1 MNPLSVPKIIFLL
14 LFAIMGELTLIGC
27 RGPKAPPPEIE
38 PSSQRALSQGTVVG
52 YRTANGALGWLG
64 IPYAAAPV
72 GPLRWRAPRP
82 PLPESGTLEAIR
94 PGSPCL
100 QRGSWLGGAPAK
112 SVGKLFGSE
121 DCLFLNIWAPG
132 EEHDQSLPVMVWIH
146 GGGNTTGHGGFYDF
160 SQMAERF
167 KLVVL
172 SFNYR
177 LGGLGWFYEPSLW
190 TDEDDGLDRS
200 GNFGLLDQIQLL
212 KWVKGNIRA
221 FGGDPDR
228 VSIFGESAGGQNT
241 LALMVSPVSEGL
253 FHGAIAQ
260 SGYTSS
266 VTPEKASQAKDGT
279 TGTSGEMLLY
289 WLQQE
294 GLAKSR
300 EEAVRYRES
309 MSPNE
314 VGSFLRS
321 LDTTQLVM
329 GYYADSD
336 NHTAP
341 IMIADGVVVPS
352 DGIAAAYEQGRFH
365 RVPLIAGTNRDENNL
380 WLALSPELVTNYF
393 GAFYRPKDED
403 RYQFFSEYR
412 AKGWKAR
419 GADDPSRWVTA
430 AGVEAFAYRWDWDEE
445 PKSVW
450 GDFSLLVGAAHGLE
464 TTFLTGVFPQ
474 DGLAGML
481 FTDSNKEGRLTLSRE
496 MQSYWAE
503 FAYAGKPGRG
513 RGNDLPEWT
522 AWNLKDGADKFIVL
536 DTPNGGGIR
545 MSADEIFLDQLLL
558 AAASDERARN
568 EEDICWLVYLNL
580 KDEPRYRPETYRDWE
595 NGRCRAYP
603 PAHFDAK
610 AD

>member
-1 MNPLSVPKIIFLL
+1 MPKIIILLLLTFTVEFLL
-14 LFAIMGELTLIGC
+14 TGC
-27 RGPKAPPPEIE
+27 RGPKITPHGAEAT
-38 PSSQRALSQGTVVG
+38 SQRALAQGTVVG
-52 YRTANGALGWLG
+52 YRAANGALGWLG
-64 IPYAAAPV
+64 IPYAAAPI
-72 GPLRWRAPRP
+72 GQLRWRAPKPAP
-82 PLPESGTLEAIR
+82 PWTGTLEAIR

-112 SVGKLFGSE
+112 SVGKVFGSE
-121 DCLFLNIWAPG
+121 DCLFLNVWAPA
-132 EEHDQSLPVMVWIH
+132 EEHPEGLPVMVWIH

-167 KLVVL
+167 NLVVL

-190 TDEDDGLDRS
+190 TEDDDALDRS

-212 KWVKGNIRA
+212 KWVRGNIHT

-228 VSIFGESAGGQNT
+228 VSIFGESAGGQNA
-241 LALMVSPVSEGL
+241 LALMVSPSSEGL

-266 VTPEKASQAKDGT
+266 VTPEEASRAKRGVV
-279 TGTSGEMLLY
+279 GERAGASGEMLLY

-294 GLAKSR
+294 ELANSH
-300 EEAVRYRES
+300 EAAIRYRKS
-309 MSPNE
+309 MSPEE
-314 VGSFLRS
+314 VNIFLRS
-321 LDTTQLVM
+321 LSPTQLVM
-329 GYYADSD
+329 GYYAESK

-341 IMIADGVVVPS
+341 IMIADGVVIPA
-352 DGIAAAYEQGRFH
+352 DGIASAFRQGRLH

-393 GAFYRPKDED
+393 GAFYRPKDEA
-403 RYQFFSEYR
+403 RYRFFSEYR

-419 GADDPSRWVTA
+419 GADDPSRWVAT
-430 AGVEAFAYRWDWDEE
+430 AGVDAFAYRWDWDEE
-445 PKSVW
+445 PKGVW

-481 FTDSNKEGRLTLSRE
+481 FTDSNEKGRLTLSRE

-513 RGNDLPEWT
+513 RGNELPEWT
-522 AWNLKDGADKFIVL
+522 AWNLEKGADKFMIL
-536 DTPNGGGIR
+536 DTPDGGGIR
-545 MSADEIFLDQLLL
+545 MSNDEVFLDELLVL
-558 AAASDERARN
+558 AASDERARN

-580 KDEPRYRPETYRDWE
+580 KDEPLYDPGTYWNWE
-595 NGRCRAYP
+595 DGRCRAYP
-603 PAHFDAK
+603 AAYFDAK